1 MRDYPDKTPEAYRAD
16 PALAEAYEDGWLV
29 AARLEQRA
37 KEKLD
42 WEAWAGGC
50 EPDKPWHRDIWWG
63 LVREEQ
69 RRHWRFSDREVE
81 DAFDAGALD
90 AIEAGLAEFTDADY
104 EMHGGED
111 AATRD

>member
-1 MRDYPDKTPEAYRAD
+1 MREFPDTIPEAYGAD
-16 PALAEAYEDGWLV
+16 PDLTEAYEDGWLV
-29 AARLEQRA
+29 AARLEERA

-50 EPDKPWHRDIWWG
+50 EPDKPWHRDIWWE

-69 RRHWRFSDREVE
+69 RRHWRFDDREVE

-90 AIEAGLAEFTDADY
+90 AIAAGLATYTDADY
-104 EMHGGED
+104 KQENDD
-111 AATRD
+111 AATCD